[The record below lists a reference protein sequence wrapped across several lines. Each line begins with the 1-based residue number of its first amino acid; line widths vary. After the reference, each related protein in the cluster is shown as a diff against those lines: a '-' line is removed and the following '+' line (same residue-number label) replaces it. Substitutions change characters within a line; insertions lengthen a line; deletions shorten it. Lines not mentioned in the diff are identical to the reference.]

1 VRRISESF
9 DPYKVPPVP
18 PPKSSSL
25 ITIAEKLR
33 PRILKRRPPLSTL
46 EPPERDSAPVL
57 ADPWGPLAEPSTLEG
72 GWPSWFGCW
81 QQNLVHMLYPYQC
94 FGIPQRAGR
103 QHSVGAVEGSVQF
116 RHRSDFWLSLGY
128 PGGRAEGKDNR
139 HYGPARACLALRYCI
154 HRIKLAAFD
163 PIGSFHALPMAIV
176 DFAIDDAQEIVG
188 SRMLE
193 KALSRRE

>member
-1 VRRISESF
+1 M
-9 DPYKVPPVP
+9 
-18 PPKSSSL
+18 
-25 ITIAEKLR
+25 
-33 PRILKRRPPLSTL
+33 KRRPPLSTL

-154 HRIKLAAFD
+154 HRIKL
-163 PIGSFHALPMAIV
+163 PPSIPS
-176 DFAIDDAQEIVG
+176 
-188 SRMLE
+188 
-193 KALSRRE
+193 ALSMRFPWPLLILRLTMRKKLLVRECWRRLCQGASDTAFSLNSEASRSR